1 MPLVRIDLREG
12 KPASYV
18 RAIGDAVQRA
28 MVEHLNAPERDHFQI
43 INEHKPEHLIYN
55 PHYLEVERSDDIVI
69 IQICLARG
77 RTSEQ
82 KRAFYARVAQLVR
95 ENPGMRPQDVLIALV
110 EDTREDWSF
119 GNGIAQYLELP
130 GEQWK

>member
-12 KPASYV
+12 KPASY
-18 RAIGDAVQRA
+18 
-28 MVEHLNAPERDHFQI
+28 
-43 INEHKPEHLIYN
+43 
-55 PHYLEVERSDDIVI
+55 
-69 IQICLARG
+69 
-77 RTSEQ
+77 
-82 KRAFYARVAQLVR
+82 
-95 ENPGMRPQDVLIALV
+95 VLIALV